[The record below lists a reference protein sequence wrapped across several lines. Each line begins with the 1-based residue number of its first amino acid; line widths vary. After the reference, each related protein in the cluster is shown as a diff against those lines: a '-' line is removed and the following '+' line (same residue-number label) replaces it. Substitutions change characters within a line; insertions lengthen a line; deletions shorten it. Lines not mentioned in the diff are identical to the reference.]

1 VSAAFAQGLKDRAV
15 GAVRATA
22 ARSARRMAWRLG
34 VVALVACGRVAYGL
48 FAGEEPEEASAAP
61 IAAADSAAGVRG
73 AASHAASGAAPVT
86 MPVAAS
92 NTALAAA
99 PASARA
105 TAASGAPVTARP
117 AADAAAARRMVPD
130 TVVLEREVYGYAG
143 GGRRDP
149 FRPLIVTTVLR
160 PFPSELRLTAVA
172 YDAVNGN
179 SIAILRDVTTKA
191 QHRVRAGQL
200 VGRMRVL
207 RIQPK
212 AVVFAVEELGFSRR
226 ETLTLQD
233 SLGTRQP

>member
-1 VSAAFAQGLKDRAV
+1 
-15 GAVRATA
+15 
-22 ARSARRMAWRLG
+22 MAWRLG
-34 VVALVACGRVAYGL
+34 FVVLAACGRVAYGL
-48 FAGEEPEEASAAP
+48 FAGEEPAEASAAP

-73 AASHAASGAAPVT
+73 AASHAASGAAPV
-86 MPVAAS
+86 AAS
-92 NTALAAA
+92 NPALAAA
-99 PASARA
+99 PASAPN
-105 TAASGAPVTARP
+105 TAASGAPVTARR
-117 AADAAAARRMVPD
+117 ASDAAAARRTVPD

>member
-1 VSAAFAQGLKDRAV
+1 VSAAFREGLKDRAV

-22 ARSARRMAWRLG
+22 ARTARRMAWRLG
-34 VVALVACGRVAYGL
+34 FVVLAACGRVAYGV

-61 IAAADSAAGVRG
+61 IAAADSAAPAVGARG
-73 AASHAASGAAPVT
+73 AASNAASGAAPVT
-86 MPVAAS
+86 AS

-99 PASARA
+99 PASA
-105 TAASGAPVTARP
+105 TARP
-117 AADAAAARRMVPD
+117 VSDAAARRMAPD

-143 GGRRDP
+143 AGRRDP

-226 ETLTLQD
+226 ETLTLQE

>member
-1 VSAAFAQGLKDRAV
+1 MNAAFGQGLRDRAV

-22 ARSARRMAWRLG
+22 ARTARRMAWRLG
-34 VVALVACGRVAYGL
+34 FVVLAACGRVAYGV
-48 FAGEEPEEASAAP
+48 FAGDEPEEASAAP
-61 IAAADSAAGVRG
+61 IAAADSAAPAVGARG
-73 AASHAASGAAPVT
+73 AASNAAP
-86 MPVAAS
+86 
-92 NTALAAA
+92 AAA
-99 PASARA
+99 PAPAPNTGAPNPVVPS

-117 AADAAAARRMVPD
+117 APDAGAARRMVPD

-160 PFPSELRLTAVA
+160 PFPSELLLTAVA

>member
-1 VSAAFAQGLKDRAV
+1 VTRPTLPPRRRLV
-15 GAVRATA
+15 LLGALLATA
-22 ARSARRMAWRLG
+22 LG
-34 VVALVACGRVAYGL
+34 GAYMTYGAESVDAAAVDATAGVAK
-48 FAGEEPEEASAAP
+48 P
-61 IAAADSAAGVRG
+61 IAATPATAGNAMTAGSSDAPTAATL
-73 AASHAASGAAPVT
+73 AATPAA
-86 MPVAAS
+86 MPVAVTTAS
-92 NTALAAA
+92 H
-99 PASARA
+99 
-105 TAASGAPVTARP
+105 GARP
-117 AADAAAARRMVPD
+117 AAAPD

-172 YDAVNGN
+172 YDPTGVN
-179 SIAILRDVTTKA
+179 SVAILRDLTTKA

-200 VGRMRVL
+200 VGRMRVV

-233 SLGTRQP
+233 SLGSRQP